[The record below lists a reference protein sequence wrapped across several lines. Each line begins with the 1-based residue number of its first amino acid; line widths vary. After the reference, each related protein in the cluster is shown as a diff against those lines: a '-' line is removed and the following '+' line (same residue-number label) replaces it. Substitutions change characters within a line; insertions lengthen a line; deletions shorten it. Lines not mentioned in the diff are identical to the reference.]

1 MYPSPS
7 PPKDNVLQNCT
18 LSQPG
23 KGYWSKQYMH
33 LPLKKTMIITDCSI
47 CIIENSFDTE
57 EIG

>member
-33 LPLKKTMIITDCSI
+33 HPLNVNYFLAKAQ
-47 CIIENSFDTE
+47 
-57 EIG
+57 